1 MFRGIFKLPS
11 YIRIEVDEYE
21 LERFIG
27 RRYEDRFDEHPLKV
41 EAARYPSEIDIV
53 IYVKEVTDEKQN
65 FAIEIS
71 EKLSDDG
78 LNNIVLV
85 RKPE

>member
-11 YIRIEVDEYE
+11 YIRIEIDEYE
-21 LERFIG
+21 LERFIA
-27 RRYEDRFDEHPLKV
+27 RRYEDRFGEPPLKV

-53 IYVKEVTDEKQN
+53 IYVKEVTDEKQK
-65 FAIEIS
+65 FAYEIS